1 MSNLCPAPP
10 VPSSHQGPT
19 KESSQTRWSLCFL
32 TAVKHDAG
40 SVLFIQPQINNSKV
54 DPTVAGES
62 PHTADCNQTWSVC
75 YCHWRSH
82 IFGICHAHFKAQM
95 TLCRLQIIRLFV
107 GPLVLLG
114 PGCPGFTSVYLQ
126 ASGGV
131 AAASTPSLSHICDT
145 LSLTRTIRRLLIY
158 VFLIF
163 VSRMSYLCFGFRSVT
178 GAAVGDTFYL
188 LVSASRQTGFFF
200 VFPLI
205 WFSDQPTLLTGF
217 LLLAGLRTAGWL
229 SQLDLQ
235 HSRWVSVT
243 NRQVNS

>member
-1 MSNLCPAPP
+1 
-10 VPSSHQGPT
+10 
-19 KESSQTRWSLCFL
+19 
-32 TAVKHDAG
+32 
-40 SVLFIQPQINNSKV
+40 
-54 DPTVAGES
+54 
-62 PHTADCNQTWSVC
+62 
-75 YCHWRSH
+75 
-82 IFGICHAHFKAQM
+82 M
-95 TLCRLQIIRLFV
+95 TLFRLQKIWLFV

-126 ASGGV
+126 ASGGGRRC
-131 AAASTPSLSHICDT
+131 SFNTLIITYICDT
-145 LSLTRTIRRLLIY
+145 LSLTHTIRRLLIY

-163 VSRMSYLCFGFRSVT
+163 VSHMSYLCFGFRSVT

-217 LLLAGLRTAGWL
+217 LLLVGLRTAGWL

>member
-1 MSNLCPAPP
+1 
-10 VPSSHQGPT
+10 
-19 KESSQTRWSLCFL
+19 
-32 TAVKHDAG
+32 
-40 SVLFIQPQINNSKV
+40 
-54 DPTVAGES
+54 
-62 PHTADCNQTWSVC
+62 
-75 YCHWRSH
+75 
-82 IFGICHAHFKAQM
+82 M

-200 VFPLI
+200 VFPLV

>member
-75 YCHWRSH
+75 YCHWRCH

-95 TLCRLQIIRLFV
+95 TLFRLQIIRLFV

-114 PGCPGFTSVYLQ
+114 PGCPGSTSVYLQ
-126 ASGGV
+126 ASGGCRC
-131 AAASTPSLSHICDT
+131 SFNT
-145 LSLTRTIRRLLIY
+145 LSITYLWHSLTHTHNKKIVDLCISHFCIPH
-158 VFLIF
+158 V
-163 VSRMSYLCFGFRSVT
+163 VSLF
-178 GAAVGDTFYL
+178 
-188 LVSASRQTGFFF
+188 
-200 VFPLI
+200 
-205 WFSDQPTLLTGF
+205 WFSVCYRCSSWWYILFACISEPSDRF
-217 LLLAGLRTAGWL
+217 LFCL
-229 SQLDLQ
+229 SSDL
-235 HSRWVSVT
+235 V
-243 NRQVNS
+243 